1 MDLTEIEKALTG
13 LWSDAVARFWNLG
26 AAIELAAIAVALF
39 VAIVLGRR
47 LRAYLRTLTGERW
60 RVDFLARLRD
70 GLAST
75 CVVAVW
81 ALLLWV
87 MNGITDAAK
96 IDDRLLVVFATL
108 ATAWVA
114 IRLVVQ
120 FIPSRGWRTAFAL
133 IAWVIAALNVTELL
147 DDTTALLRGLSIGV
161 GAVQM
166 TALGI
171 VKGAIL
177 VVLLVW
183 AVLTISSLTERRL
196 SKVSG
201 LSQSAM
207 VLFSKLFRLV
217 LFTLVFL
224 IGLDTLGVDLSTLA
238 IFGSAVG
245 VGIGFGLQKIVANFI
260 SGLIILFDKSIKP
273 GDVITVGETYGWI
286 DRLQAR
292 YASVRTRDGLEILIP
307 NENFITERVINWS
320 HSDRLVRLRIPVGVS
335 YMADIDKARALCLEA
350 AVEVERI
357 HDDPKP
363 ICLIKGFGNSSV
375 DLELRVWIHDPE
387 GGQANVT
394 SEVYER
400 VWRKFHEN
408 DVEIPFPQ
416 RDLHIRSP
424 EVIRVVTE
432 SAPAAEPS
440 KRD

>member
-1 MDLTEIEKALTG
+1 MDLTEIEKTLTDV
-13 LWSDAVARFWNLG
+13 WSDIVARFWNVG
-26 AAIELAAIAVALF
+26 AAIELGAIAIALAVAT
-39 VAIVLGRR
+39 ILGRR
-47 LRAYLRTLTGERW
+47 LRAYLGTLTGERW
-60 RVDFLARLRD
+60 HVDLLARLRD

-75 CVVAVW
+75 SIVAVW

-87 MNGITDAAK
+87 LKGIADAGGL
-96 IDDRLLVVFATL
+96 DNRLLVIFASLT
-108 ATAWVA
+108 TAWVF

-120 FIPSRGWRTAFAL
+120 FIASRWWRTTFAL
-133 IAWVIAALNVTELL
+133 IAWLIAALNVTGYL
-147 DDTTALLRGLSIGV
+147 DETTALLRGVSFGIGSVQLS
-161 GAVQM
+161 
-166 TALGI
+166 ALGV

-177 VVLLVW
+177 VVVLLW

-307 NENFITERVINWS
+307 NELFITERVINWS

-350 AVEVERI
+350 AVEVSRI
-357 HDDPKP
+357 HDEPAP

-424 EVIRVVTE
+424 EAIRVITE
-432 SAPAAEPS
+432 SAEPP

>member
-1 MDLTEIEKALTG
+1 MDWVAIEKFLTG
-13 LWSDAVARFWNLG
+13 LWADTVVRYWNVIAL
-26 AAIELAAIAVALF
+26 IELFAILAALV
-39 VAIVLGRR
+39 VAIILGRR
-47 LRAYLRTLTGERW
+47 LRAYLQTLTGERW
-60 RVDFLARLRD
+60 HVDILARLRD

-75 CVVAVW
+75 SIVTVW

-87 MNGITDAAK
+87 LNAITDAAK
-96 IDDRLLVVFATL
+96 IEDRLLVVFATL

-120 FIPSRGWRTAFAL
+120 FIPSRGWRTAFTL
-133 IAWVIAALNVTELL
+133 IAWVIAALNVTDLL
-147 DDTTALLRGLSIGV
+147 DDTTELLRTLSIGV
-161 GAVQM
+161 GSVQLSL
-166 TALGI
+166 LGI
-171 VKGAIL
+171 VKGAI
-177 VVLLVW
+177 VVLLLVW
-183 AVLTISSLTERRL
+183 GVLAISSLTERRL

-273 GDVITVGETYGWI
+273 GDVISVGDTYGWI
-286 DRLQAR
+286 ERLQAR

-307 NENFITERVINWS
+307 NELFITERVINWS

-335 YMADIDKARALCLEA
+335 YNADIDKARALCLEA
-350 AVEVERI
+350 AIEVPRI
-357 HDDPKP
+357 HDEPAP

-400 VWRKFHEN
+400 IWRKFHEN
-408 DVEIPFPQ
+408 GIEIPFPQ
-416 RDLHIRSP
+416 RDLHLRSP

-432 SAPAAEPS
+432 PS
-440 KRD
+440 PKGD